1 MLRSTFLK
9 STILALATAVLASC
23 ATSQPKAESCPSIGQ
38 WLDPTD
44 GATVSHENATQRLS
58 NRRIIL
64 LGEAHT
70 NPSHHRW
77 QINTIAALHAAKGPI
92 ALGFEMFPRSAQPI
106 LDRWIRGELSEKEF
120 LKKVEWERVWRYDSD
135 FYMPIFLYARQH
147 RLPMFALNVDQK
159 LIQSVRQNGWEN
171 VPESQREGVSRPAPA
186 TPEYVEM
193 LSGVFKDHLPDEEKG
208 DIDKQELSKFVQAQQ
223 TWDRAMAEAVQK
235 AAENHHI
242 VAIAGAGHLTNGFG
256 IPHQLKAL
264 GSNDFTVAIPITPG
278 QPCDSITAQFADLVF
293 GTDSFSS
300 PEATFKPLL
309 GVMLDDKEG
318 TVRIDRVLKSSVA
331 EKAGIKQ
338 DDQVISAAGIGIKTN
353 KDLIEVVRRQ
363 APGTWLP
370 LTIERN
376 GKSHD
381 LVAKFPTLDEQLKA
395 SEKQAHP

>member
-9 STILALATAVLASC
+9 SSLLALATVVLASC

-38 WLDPTD
+38 WLAPTD
-44 GATVSHENATQRLS
+44 GATISHENATQRLA
-58 NRRIIL
+58 NHRIVL
-64 LGEAHT
+64 LGESHT

-92 ALGFEMFPRSAQPI
+92 ALGFEMFPRSAQPV
-106 LDRWIRGELSEKEF
+106 LDQWIRGELSEKEF
-120 LKKVEWERVWRYDSD
+120 LKKVEWERIWRYDSD

-147 RLPMFALNVDQK
+147 RLPMIALNVDQK
-159 LIQSVRQNGWEN
+159 LIRSVRQNGWEN
-171 VPESQREGVSRPAPA
+171 VPESDREGVSRPAPA
-186 TPEYVEM
+186 TPQYVEM
-193 LSGVFKDHLPDEEKG
+193 LSGIFKDHLPDEEKAN
-208 DIDKQELSKFVQAQQ
+208 IDQQALSKFVQAQQ

-235 AAENHHI
+235 TAQSHHI

-264 GSNDFTVAIPITPG
+264 GANDFAVAIPVDQD
-278 QPCDSITAQFADLVF
+278 QPCDRITAQFADLIF
-293 GTDSFSS
+293 GTDNFSS
-300 PEATFKPLL
+300 PAETFKPLL
-309 GVMLDDKEG
+309 GVMLDDKGG
-318 TVRIDRVLKSSVA
+318 TVRIDRVLENSVA
-331 EKAGIKQ
+331 ENAGIKQ

-353 KDLIEVVRRQ
+353 EELIEVVRRQ

-376 GKSHD
+376 GKNRN
-381 LVAKFPTLDEQLKA
+381 LVAKFPTLNEQLKA